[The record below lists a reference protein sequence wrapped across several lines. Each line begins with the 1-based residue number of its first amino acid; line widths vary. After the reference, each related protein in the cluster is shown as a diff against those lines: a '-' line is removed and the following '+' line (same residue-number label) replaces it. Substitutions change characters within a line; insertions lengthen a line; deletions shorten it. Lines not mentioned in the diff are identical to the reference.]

1 MNSNYFPPKTRPLIT
16 GSANQKPGFWRE
28 IAGKFISQSPIKCDY
43 NIKELR
49 EQQFDSEHPVLFP
62 VLDPRCDKCTNSCDF
77 LLGPKNEMWFKQKSK
92 TCQKFQNCV
101 ISFRTWW
108 KKLALCLFYYP
119 LHIHTQII
127 LTFFAHFVE
136 LLLLSMTFRI
146 FCKQRKQNP

>member
-1 MNSNYFPPKTRPLIT
+1 MTC
-16 GSANQKPGFWRE
+16 WV
-28 IAGKFISQSPIKCDY
+28 SQSEAWFLLGNGWKILFSISDKRWLQHK
-43 NIKELR
+43 ILR
-49 EQQFDSEHPVLFP
+49 KQQFDSEHPVLFP

-108 KKLALCLFYYP
+108 KKLASCPTPY
-119 LHIHTQII
+119 IHTQII

>member
-1 MNSNYFPPKTRPLIT
+1 MTQPQISN
-16 GSANQKPGFWRE
+16 E
-28 IAGKFISQSPIKCDY
+28 ILCPYCHRYRDCNY

-49 EQQFDSEHPVLFP
+49 KQQFDSEHPVLFP

>member
-77 LLGPKNEMWFKQKSK
+77 LLGPKNEM
-92 TCQKFQNCV
+92 
-101 ISFRTWW
+101 
-108 KKLALCLFYYP
+108 
-119 LHIHTQII
+119 
-127 LTFFAHFVE
+127 
-136 LLLLSMTFRI
+136 
-146 FCKQRKQNP
+146 